1 MSPVQCSFLGIP
13 LPLFCKCFLFF
24 FLWHIEVTL
33 VCLTTLNI
41 GRLYKT
47 HISEV
52 SDITLQE
59 DL

>member
-1 MSPVQCSFLGIP
+1 MQFLRNSSS
-13 LPLFCKCFLFF
+13 LVLQMFFFF

>member
-1 MSPVQCSFLGIP
+1 MSLVQRSFLGIP
-13 LPLFCKCFLFF
+13 LLLFCKCF

-41 GRLYKT
+41 GRLYKI

>member
-1 MSPVQCSFLGIP
+1 MSLVQCSFLGIP
-13 LPLFCKCFLFF
+13 LLLFCKCFFF
-24 FLWHIEVTL
+24 WCIEVTL

>member
-1 MSPVQCSFLGIP
+1 MQFLRNSSPLVLQIF
-13 LPLFCKCFLFF
+13 FF

-33 VCLTTLNI
+33 MCLTTLNI

>member
-1 MSPVQCSFLGIP
+1 MQFLRNSSPLVLHF
-13 LPLFCKCFLFF
+13 FF

>member
-1 MSPVQCSFLGIP
+1 MQFLRNSSS
-13 LPLFCKCFLFF
+13 LVLQFFF
-24 FLWHIEVTL
+24 FLWHTEVTL

-47 HISEV
+47 RISEV

>member
-1 MSPVQCSFLGIP
+1 MQFLRNSSPLVLHF
-13 LPLFCKCFLFF
+13 FF
-24 FLWHIEVTL
+24 FLWRIEVTL

-41 GRLYKT
+41 WRLYKT